1 MNKRSDFKYLSQYF
15 LNSENVNNREHSNT
29 ALLRSTQYDRVF
41 TMHDY
46 VEMYHTFFRRT
57 F

>member
-1 MNKRSDFKYLSQYF
+1 MNKRNHFKYLPLSF
-15 LNSENVNNREHSNT
+15 LKSKKVNNREHSNT
-29 ALLRSTQYDRVF
+29 ALLRSTQYDRFF

-46 VEMYHTFFRRT
+46 VEMHHTFFRRT